1 MVDFS
6 DKIPNG
12 LPKLPD
18 NYWEMQH
25 YGKNNQLNETNIFDN
40 TVKTSLNDI
49 TNEISIFKK
58 RINE

>member
-6 DKIPNG
+6 ERLPKG

-18 NYWEMQH
+18 NYWEIQH
-25 YGKNNQLNETNIFDN
+25 NEKTEKVPHIFDN
-40 TVKTSLNDI
+40 AVKSSLADI

-58 RINE
+58 REP